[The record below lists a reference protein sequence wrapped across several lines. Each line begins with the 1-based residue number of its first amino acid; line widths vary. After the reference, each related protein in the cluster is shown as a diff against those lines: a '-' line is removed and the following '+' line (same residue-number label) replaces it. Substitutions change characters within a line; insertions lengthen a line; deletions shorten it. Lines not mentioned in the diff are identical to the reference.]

1 MNLSR
6 LPIRVRDG
14 SIQPGFLADADHGWL
29 EALVRLASAH
39 VGAPWRELEA
49 ALKRPVMD
57 GVPRQRQG
65 LAASV
70 LSRRFRKR
78 VQAAR
83 PPARVRAVVFGVA
96 AAGGHRDG
104 VMASAAEALG
114 IDAAAVEQ
122 ALFADLPSERVVVS
136 PGVMP
141 SAADLAVDANLE
153 MCRSLL
159 MRATEVEIQLAGDT
173 HPLVRRAQRAGLV
186 SILSAGAPGALC
198 LRMSGPLRLFRRTT
212 RYGHALG
219 ALLPALARCARFDL
233 VATLAVGEREVEL
246 RLRTGDPFLP
256 PGAAAEGRRAVHL
269 ARLLASDEWLAIA
282 DPEPIGVGARLLFPD
297 VELISR
303 GGQSS
308 WVIECVGFWTPEY
321 LDEKRA
327 VYAAAGVTRLILSV
341 DARLQCGEGEV
352 PPGAPVVLHSG
363 RVVVEDIWRIIEG

>member
-1 MNLSR
+1 MNLPR
-6 LPIRVRDG
+6 LPIRIRDG
-14 SIQPGFLADADHGWL
+14 SIHPGFLVEEDQGWL
-29 EALVRLASAH
+29 EALVHLASAH

-49 ALKRPVMD
+49 AMRRPVMD
-57 GVPRQRQG
+57 GVSIQRQG
-65 LAASV
+65 LAAFV

-83 PPARVRAVVFGVA
+83 PPARVRAVVFAAA
-96 AAGGHRDG
+96 AAGGDRDG
-104 VMASAAEALG
+104 VVASAAEALG

-136 PGVMP
+136 PAVMP
-141 SAADLAVDANLE
+141 SAAELAVDANLE

-159 MRATEVEIQLAGDT
+159 MRAIEVEIQLAGETDA
-173 HPLVRRAQRAGLV
+173 LVRRAQRAGLV
-186 SILSAGAPGALC
+186 SILSAGAPGAIC

-219 ALLPALARCARFDL
+219 TLLPALARCTRFDL

-256 PGAAAEGRRAVHL
+256 TGAAAKGRRAVHL
-269 ARLLASDEWLAIA
+269 ARLLASNEWLAIA
-282 DPEPIGVGARLLFPD
+282 DPDPIGVGARLLFPD

-303 GGQSS
+303 SGRST

-321 LDEKRA
+321 LEEKRA
-327 VYAAAGVTRLILSV
+327 VYAAAGVTHLILSV
-341 DARLQCGEGEV
+341 DARLQCGEGDV
-352 PPGAPVVLHSG
+352 PSGVPVILHRG